1 MQKNSNRWI
10 YERGDERKWKYY
22 NQLLKKHEFWD
33 KQPTLRD
40 DMKQVEHGNIE
51 GVRKVEDVR
60 KERYDLP
67 EANLVWSD
75 LDLKDEKQLD

>member
-1 MQKNSNRWI
+1 
-10 YERGDERKWKYY
+10 
-22 NQLLKKHEFWD
+22 
-33 KQPTLRD
+33 
-40 DMKQVEHGNIE
+40 MKQVEHENIE